1 MGRVNLGTLMSGE
14 TADVMVA
21 GERGDG
27 SLGQLM
33 PMYKKISKREGKL
46 ALFTVIVK

>member
-1 MGRVNLGTLMSGE
+1 MFGE

-21 GERGDG
+21 GETGAG

-33 PMYKKISKREGKL
+33 PMYKKKVKREGKL
-46 ALFTVIVK
+46 TLFTVIVK

>member
-1 MGRVNLGTLMSGE
+1 MSGE

-33 PMYKKISKREGKL
+33 PM
-46 ALFTVIVK
+46 

>member
-1 MGRVNLGTLMSGE
+1 MFGE

-21 GERGDG
+21 GETGDG

-33 PMYKKISKREGKL
+33 PMYKKNVKREGKL
-46 ALFTVIVK
+46 TLFTVIVK

>member
-1 MGRVNLGTLMSGE
+1 MFGE

-33 PMYKKISKREGKL
+33 PMYKKNAKRQGKL